1 MAKGRVRYSG
11 WLLTSDRQNGV
22 LPILTNWII
31 RGIQLIQVLTTMKG
45 ETAERW
51 YKLCE
56 QAANEQDPQK
66 LMELIHEIDR
76 LLAEK
81 EERLVRQQQP
91 GKEAAKE
98 KGAA

>member
-1 MAKGRVRYSG
+1 
-11 WLLTSDRQNGV
+11 
-22 LPILTNWII
+22 
-31 RGIQLIQVLTTMKG
+31 MKG
-45 ETAERW
+45 ETGERW

-81 EERLVRQQQP
+81 EERLLRQQQP
-91 GKEAAKE
+91 SKEEAKE